1 MLTLFRGVPL
11 VVNRLPARL
20 IDLFH
25 LAKYQRIS
33 GCIIR
38 IPYLMM
44 AAAWLTYVVEW
55 GNLCYVEHN
64 WTSPDIRYWATI
76 LAPCHAAK
84 SPLLKQRSSTRIWNL
99 KVPDLQMSF
108 DELTW
113 IKGIGI
119 VVLIIDIRVAYSVPR
134 CWCTQDYMVIY
145 KGSFWNN
152 WSEPTLVAHTW
163 YTLIIK
169 RSRISAI
176 DKSINIS
183 KYVDECMYQWNE
195 TSLAQLMLLPDLI
208 MIYYQLF
215 S

>member
-25 LAKYQRIS
+25 LEKYQRIS

-38 IPYLMM
+38 IRYLMM

-64 WTSPDIRYWATI
+64 WTSPDSHYWATI

-84 SPLLKQRSSTRIWNL
+84 SPLLKQRSSNRIWNL

-108 DELTW
+108 HELTW
-113 IKGIGI
+113 IKGTGI
-119 VVLIIDIRVAYSVPR
+119 VVLIIDIRVAYSVHYHVVGAHR
-134 CWCTQDYMVIY
+134 IMWLCTKDRFGITEA
-145 KGSFWNN
+145 N
-152 WSEPTLVAHTW
+152 L
-163 YTLIIK
+163 
-169 RSRISAI
+169 R
-176 DKSINIS
+176 
-183 KYVDECMYQWNE
+183 
-195 TSLAQLMLLPDLI
+195 
-208 MIYYQLF
+208 
-215 S
+215 